1 MNSFGWTLFP
11 QLKSLD
17 PSSYKHS
24 QVQQCQCPRIPN
36 TLNANRMP
44 FFSASAC
51 LKKWWHCIILFVLIV
66 LIQNYITILWSVLS
80 QISWPATSGILGPCH
95 HIPWEDV
102 GVYIHIKVHRSHFQH
117 LRRIGIKF
125 LFHTALCK
133 KAVRVDAVWNRNM
146 SPILHNPCVS
156 WRCVL

>member
-1 MNSFGWTLFP
+1 MYTQIGWTLLDELFSHSLRVWTCPPTSILRFSNVSVQEYQIHWTQLFLP
-11 QLKSLD
+11 QIAWKND
-17 PSSYKHS
+17 G
-24 QVQQCQCPRIPN
+24 
-36 TLNANRMP
+36 
-44 FFSASAC
+44 
-51 LKKWWHCIILFVLIV
+51 ILFVLSV

-102 GVYIHIKVHRSHFQH
+102 EVYIHIKVHRSHFQH